1 MQDKNENNVEETSY
15 TNPKDV
21 EPVVIGELRKEKI
34 GRPMIVVELAILLI
48 IVLVGLPM
56 VNSMMNDENSVLYKF
71 LNGNNSSTN
80 NNVTTSQTYV
90 DAKKEQPLLKTTS
103 MKTGNLILKSF
114 SLYNNTIKMTISSY
128 NNIINLDESEYYF
141 EILSN
146 QNSNKIAYVKL
157 TGTYDYQEKEL
168 EFKTNV
174 NFNSNITYLGKVV
187 LMTDDDYPEYKL
199 ETDESGIGNLTCKKD
214 DRELDYVFSSD
225 KLISFSDTSVVK
237 KAGLT
242 DEEYLSVLG
251 DYKTLTSNLGKSA
264 TLEETSEGILFKASV
279 DLEKGAVPE
288 SVKDYNYYV
297 ISTNVKKIY
306 YSMTGKG
313 FDCK

>member
-1 MQDKNENNVEETSY
+1 MQDKNQNNVEETSY

-103 MKTGNLILKSF
+103 MKTGNLILKNF

-225 KLISFSDTSVVK
+225 KLISFSDTNVVK

-251 DYKTLTSNLGKSA
+251 DYKTLTNNLGKSA
-264 TLEETSEGILFKASV
+264 TLEETSEGILFKTSV

-288 SVKDYNYYV
+288 SVKDYNYYAV
-297 ISTNVKKIY
+297 STNVKKIY

>member
-1 MQDKNENNVEETSY
+1 MQDKNQNNVEETSY
-15 TNPKDV
+15 TNPRDV

-56 VNSMMNDENSVLYKF
+56 VNGMMNDENSVLYKF

-103 MKTGNLILKSF
+103 MKTGNLILKNF
-114 SLYNNTIKMTISSY
+114 SLYSNTIKMTISSY
-128 NNIINLDESEYYF
+128 NNIINLDDSEYYF

-157 TGTYDYQEKEL
+157 TGTYDYQEKEV

-174 NFNSNITYLGKVV
+174 NFNSNLTYLGKVV

-225 KLISFSDTSVVK
+225 KLISFSDTNIVK

-251 DYKTLTSNLGKSA
+251 DYKILTSNLGKSA
-264 TLEETSEGILFKASV
+264 TLEETSDGILFKASV

-297 ISTNVKKIY
+297 VSTNVRKIY